1 MSHLQQREHDMSS
14 SDRNAP
20 GAHPLSGKVVLVTG
34 GSRGIGAAMAR
45 RFAAAGSRVAI
56 GYRSG
61 NAAAEAVLGEIK
73 AVGAQGVAVA
83 GDIAKP
89 EEARA
94 MVAQVVAEFGHIDV
108 LVNCAGI
115 GEYRPFEKTDPAF
128 FHAIFDTNV
137 LGTVAMIQAALPHL
151 TAPGGR
157 IINFSSG
164 LATRPIPTSSI
175 YAASKAAV
183 AALSHA
189 LAKEFGPRGIT
200 VNTIAPGVIET
211 EMTTAILAERGP
223 GIVAMTPLG
232 RIGQT
237 DDIAGIALF
246 LASPDADWLTGRTI
260 IADGG
265 VS

>member
-1 MSHLQQREHDMSS
+1 MDHSQLGEQDMSS
-14 SDRNAP
+14 TDQNVA

-56 GYRSG
+56 GYHSG
-61 NAAAEAVLGEIK
+61 NAAAKTVLGEIA

-89 EEARA
+89 EDAQA
-94 MVAQVVAEFGHIDV
+94 MVAQAVARFGHIDV

-115 GEYRPFEKTDPAF
+115 AEYRPIEACDPDF

-137 LGTVAMIQAALPHL
+137 LGTVSMIRAALPHL

-164 LATRPIPTSSI
+164 LATRPIPTTAI

-211 EMTTAILAERGP
+211 DMTTATLAERGA
-223 GIVAMTPLG
+223 GILAMTPLG

-246 LASPDADWLTGRTI
+246 LASPDAGWLTGRTI

>member
-1 MSHLQQREHDMSS
+1 MSG
-14 SDRNAP
+14 SDRNEP

-34 GSRGIGAAMAR
+34 GSRGIGAAIAR
-45 RFAAAGSRVAI
+45 RFAGAGSRVAI
-56 GYRSG
+56 AYRNGST
-61 NAAAEAVLGEIK
+61 AAQKVLHDIT
-73 AVGAQGVAVA
+73 ASGAQGLAIA
-83 GDIAKP
+83 GDIADPVAAK
-89 EEARA
+89 A
-94 MVAQVVAEFGHIDV
+94 MVDQVVATFGHIDV
-108 LVNCAGI
+108 LVNCAGV
-115 GEYRPFEKTDPAF
+115 GEYRPFENTDPAF

-151 TAPGGR
+151 PAPGGR

-164 LATRPIPTSSI
+164 LASRPIPTSSI

>member
-1 MSHLQQREHDMSS
+1 MSS
-14 SDRNAP
+14 SGQNSPDGYLLN
-20 GAHPLSGKVVLVTG
+20 GKVVLVTG
-34 GSRGIGAAMAR
+34 GSRGIGAGMAR

-56 GYRSG
+56 GCRTESAATETVLADI
-61 NAAAEAVLGEIK
+61 AAAGAEGAVF
-73 AVGAQGVAVA
+73 V
-83 GDIAKP
+83 GDIANP
-89 EEARA
+89 VAARA
-94 MVAQVVAEFGHIDV
+94 MVAQVVARFGHIDV
-108 LVNCAGI
+108 LVNCAGVSNH
-115 GEYRPFEKTDPAF
+115 RPFEESDPTF

-137 LGTVAMIQAALPHL
+137 LGTIAVIQAALPHL

-157 IINFSSG
+157 IINFSSA
-164 LATRPIPTSSI
+164 LATRPIPNTSI

-211 EMTTAILAERGP
+211 EMTARALTERGAS
-223 GIVAMTPLG
+223 ILAMTPLG
-232 RIGQT
+232 RIGQP
-237 DDIAGIALF
+237 DDIAGIGLF
-246 LASPDADWLTGRTI
+246 LASPDAGWITGRTI

>member
-1 MSHLQQREHDMSS
+1 MSS
-14 SDRNAP
+14 TDHNAS
-20 GAHPLSGKVVLVTG
+20 GTHPLSGKVVLVTG
-34 GSRGIGAAMAR
+34 GSRGIGAAIAR
-45 RFAAAGSRVAI
+45 RFAAVGSRVAI

-61 NAAAEAVLGEIK
+61 AAAAETVLREI
-73 AVGAQGVAVA
+73 AAAGAQGVAVA

-89 EEARA
+89 EDAKA
-94 MVAQVVAEFGHIDV
+94 MVAQVVARFGHIDV
-108 LVNCAGI
+108 VVNCAGI
-115 GEYRPFEKTDPAF
+115 AEYRPFEATDPAM

-137 LGTVAMIQAALPHL
+137 LGTIAVIQAALPHL

-164 LATRPIPTSSI
+164 LATRPIPTTAI

-211 EMTTAILAERGP
+211 EMTTAVLAERGA
-223 GIVAMTPLG
+223 GILAMTPLG

-246 LASPDADWLTGRTI
+246 LASPDAGWLTGRTI